1 MILAVARVAER
12 LKRPELLW
20 FLPALML
27 GAMWLGGPLGLAA
40 AAVLVPLGIIWAQR
54 SGQRANLAPVCE
66 QVGAALDQVLRDG
79 AASGASTG
87 CIVLQFDDLGLL
99 CDRHGRTR
107 QSEILAASIG
117 RLRGAMRPGDRL
129 YALEDGSLAVVL
141 GPTLR
146 LDLEAMVRLASRMQL
161 VVQQPLTLASGPVQ
175 LTCSIGFCPAQTV
188 TGAKGLAILDAA
200 QIAADDATRHRPA
213 AIRAFTPDMAQAR
226 AARDALRARFGSA
239 VRAGQ
244 LRAYFQPQVST
255 DSGEVT
261 GVEALAR
268 WHHPERGL
276 LAPAEFLPA
285 IEGTELM
292 DQLGEVMLDQGLA
305 LLAACDAQ
313 GLRIP
318 SVAVNLSTQDLRD
331 PQLPDRLRW
340 ALDKHGLTPARLT
353 VEVLESVVAVA
364 GDDSIARV
372 ITRIADLGCGV
383 DLDDFGTGNASI
395 TTIRRFALS
404 RIKIDRSFVR
414 GVDTDRNQQRFVT
427 AVLALAEQ
435 LGLQTLAEGVET
447 QGEHTMLAQ
456 LGCGHVQGYVLA
468 RPMAAEDLSPWLRQ
482 YRDQMTRALQIGLQ
496 GRAVHRGQS
505 RRAAN

>member
-12 LKRPELLW
+12 LKWRELVL
-20 FLPALML
+20 FLPALSL
-27 GAMWLGGPLGLAA
+27 AALWLGGPLGLAA
-40 AAVLVPLGIIWAQR
+40 IAVLAPLAVIWAQR
-54 SGQRANLAPVCE
+54 KSTRSTLAPVCE
-66 QVGAALDQVLRDG
+66 QVGDALDQVLRDG

-87 CIVLQFDDLGLL
+87 CIVLQFDDPGLL
-99 CDRHGRTR
+99 CDRHGRSR
-107 QSEILAASIG
+107 QSEILAASIR

-161 VVQQPLTLASGPVQ
+161 VVQQPLTLASGQVQ

-188 TGAKGLAILDAA
+188 PGAKGLAILDAA
-200 QIAADDATRHRPA
+200 QIAADEAMRHRPA
-213 AIRAFTPDMAQAR
+213 AIRAFTTDLAQAR
-226 AARDALRARFGSA
+226 TARDALRARFASA
-239 VRAGQ
+239 VAAGEIRAH
-244 LRAYFQPQVST
+244 FQPQVST

-276 LAPAEFLPA
+276 LSPGEFLPA

-292 DQLGEVMLDQGLA
+292 DQLGEAMLDQGLA

-318 SVAVNLSTQDLRD
+318 AVSVNLSAQDLRD
-331 PQLPDRLRW
+331 LQLPDRLRW
-340 ALDKHGLTPARLT
+340 ALDKHGLAPARLT
-353 VEVLESVVAVA
+353 VEVLESVVALTV
-364 GDDSIARV
+364 DDSIARV

-414 GVDTDRNQQRFVT
+414 GVDTDREQQKFVT

-447 QGEHTMLAQ
+447 QGEHAMLAQ
-456 LGCGHVQGYVLA
+456 LGCVHVQGYVLA
-468 RPMAAEDLSPWLRQ
+468 RPMAAEDLVPWLRQ
-482 YRDQMTRALQIGLQ
+482 YRDQMTQALRIGL
-496 GRAVHRGQS
+496 RGGAARPRQS